1 MVFVIVGA
9 VAGATLALC
18 RYPFILLAP
27 IAGLLAACT
36 LLLGGAHGIHPAVLL
51 VQVLGSFAAPQLM
64 YIAVGLTADLARA
77 PGVMRQVQ
85 EAIGKELRVELDVP
99 RHMPGRIGDP
109 VRRLQRG

>member
-18 RYPFILLAP
+18 RYPFFLFAP
-27 IAGLLAACT
+27 IAELLAACT
-36 LLLGGAHGIHPAVLL
+36 LLLGGAHGTHPAVLL

-64 YIAVGLTADLARA
+64 YVAVSLTADLARSA
-77 PGVMRQVQ
+77 GVMRHVQ
-85 EAIGKELRVELDVP
+85 KAIGKELRVELDVP
-99 RHMPGRIGDP
+99 RHMPAELAIL